1 MEPRKLSLGVSHVN
15 LFLVFLILVLLGGC
29 GFSRSQIGQD
39 GNPAPAQAAATPAT
53 VATTGPPSGAA
64 PFHYTVKRGESI
76 PAVVRQFI
84 SHTSYMTGAELES
97 ALREA
102 NNKPKGNGLKPGE
115 DIIIPGYE
123 TQPIVEHS
131 VTVPKNFEVR
141 AIYLTGTMAGSDH
154 GIRIIR
160 RWHDLGGNAVVFDI
174 KDSDGSVNIV
184 FDHPL
189 APKVKHHSIANL
201 PKFIRFLHSEN
212 MHAIARIAL
221 FRDEH
226 IARNYPELAVQSK
239 RALAGTQSAP
249 KPNKAAQDNA
259 AAQNNVVVQTPAN
272 QNQTTPDQSTQAQAT
287 QTQAVNEPAQNQA
300 ARAQA
305 VQKEA
310 PRKKVA
316 QKKPAQ
322 NKTAPQPWR
331 ENGKLV
337 WADTSNPKVQEYNL
351 ALAKFVA
358 GSGADEV
365 QFDYVRFPAEGDQ
378 KDAQFAFMKS
388 HPEWQR
394 ADVIA
399 DFLSRAYSELHP
411 AGVLLSLD
419 VFGVMAWQRPV
430 DLNHTGQ
437 DIVRMA
443 KYCDVLSPMIY
454 PSHFFGMD
462 GYRRPGDAPEHFIS
476 SSMQRFEK
484 VTQGSGVVLRP
495 WLQAF
500 GWRTS
505 TYSPQYI
512 ETQVKVA
519 KNNGGVGFLFW
530 NARNDYG
537 RPFAAMPVMTH
548 KMDEYFQAATKK
560 S

>member
-1 MEPRKLSLGVSHVN
+1 MKLRKLSPGLSAVN
-15 LFLVFLILVLLGGC
+15 PSLRLLAKLFLFSAIAAWVCGC
-29 GFSRSQIGQD
+29 GFTRAQVGQN
-39 GNPAPAQAAATPAT
+39 GNVAPAQAVAASA
-53 VATTGPPSGAA
+53 VATATAPAA
-64 PFHYTVKRGESI
+64 FHHTVKRGESI
-76 PAVVRQFI
+76 PAVVRQYI

-102 NNKPKGNGLKPGE
+102 NHKPKGNGLKPGE
-115 DIIIPGYE
+115 DLIIPGYE
-123 TQPIVEHS
+123 SEPIVEHP
-131 VTVPKNFEVR
+131 VPVAKDFEVR

-154 GIRIIR
+154 GIRIVR
-160 RWHDLGGNAVVFDI
+160 RWHELGGNAVVFDI
-174 KDSDGSVNIV
+174 KDSDGSVNIA

-189 APKVKHHSIANL
+189 APKARHHSIANL
-201 PKFIRFLHSEN
+201 PKFIRFLHEQK

-226 IARNYPELAVQSK
+226 IARDYPELAVQSK
-239 RALAGTQSAP
+239 RALLGAPAQSRAQQAEVAENNPAKMQSAP
-249 KPNKAAQDNA
+249 DDKLTQDKAAPNQNPVVANTPSPEQAVQENKAAQ
-259 AAQNNVVVQTPAN
+259 
-272 QNQTTPDQSTQAQAT
+272 
-287 QTQAVNEPAQNQA
+287 NEI
-300 ARAQA
+300 
-305 VQKEA
+305 
-310 PRKKVA
+310 
-316 QKKPAQ
+316 AQ
-322 NKTAPQPWR
+322 NKSAQSKRAPLPWR

-337 WADTSNPKVQEYNL
+337 WTDPSNTKVQDYDL
-351 ALAKFVA
+351 ALAKYVA
-358 GSGADEV
+358 GSGADEI

-399 DFLSRAYSELHP
+399 GFLSRAYSELHP

-419 VFGVMAWQRPV
+419 VFGVMAWQRSV

-443 KYCDVLSPMIY
+443 KFCDVLSPMIY

-476 SSMQRFEK
+476 VSMQRFEK
-484 VTQGSGVVLRP
+484 ITQGSGVVLRP

-500 GWRTS
+500 AWRTP

-537 RPFAAMPVMTH
+537 RPFAAMPDMTH
-548 KMDEYFQAATKK
+548 KMDQYFQTVAAKK